1 MAIRVFIKRKCED
14 PSKEKELFGL
24 VRKLRSLVPQQPGY
38 LSSKYVKKTEH
49 PKDIVAIST
58 WDSSE
63 DWQNWYE
70 SDERREIQS
79 KIDAIPGVKTT
90 YQIYEDTKLDS

>member
-1 MAIRVFIKRKCED
+1 MAIRVFIKRICED
-14 PSKEKELFGL
+14 PGKEKELFRL
-24 VRKLRSLVPQQPGY
+24 VRQLRSLVPQQPGY
-38 LSSKYVKKTEH
+38 LSSEYVKKTDP

-63 DWQNWYE
+63 DWQKWYE
-70 SDERREIQS
+70 SKERREIQS

-90 YQIYEDTKLDS
+90 YQVYEDTKTE

>member
-1 MAIRVFIKRKCED
+1 MAISVIIKQICED
-14 PSKEKELFGL
+14 PSKEKELFSL

-38 LSSKYVKKTEH
+38 LSSEYVKKTDH
-49 PKDIVAIST
+49 PKDIIAIST

-70 SDERREIQS
+70 SEERRDFAMKCS
-79 KIDAIPGVKTT
+79 KG
-90 YQIYEDTKLDS
+90 

>member
-1 MAIRVFIKRKCED
+1 MAIRVYIKRICEE
-14 PSKEKELFGL
+14 PSKEKEHYSL

-38 LSSKYVKKTEH
+38 LTSKYVKKTDQ

-63 DWQNWYE
+63 NWHNWYE
-70 SDERREIQS
+70 SEERREIQS

-90 YQIYEDTKLDS
+90 YEFYEDTKIE

>member
-1 MAIRVFIKRKCED
+1 MAIRVFIKRMCED
-14 PSKEKELFGL
+14 PGKEKELFSL

-38 LSSKYVKKTEH
+38 LSSHYVKKTDH
-49 PKDIVAIST
+49 PKDIIAIST
-58 WDSSE
+58 WESSE

-70 SDERREIQS
+70 SEERQEIQS

-90 YQIYEDTKLDS
+90 YEIYKDTKTE